1 MPSADSIRRSHTDRL
16 GAVRAVVVTVD
27 SAVAP
32 ERRRRSDAERPDG
45 GVEHAPDGC
54 YDTSANP
61 RLPLHGPPRY
71 LLAVSDTL
79 DLDEGAAGALPES
92 IVRFTEIPNGT
103 ELLSRLE
110 RLVAEA

>member
-1 MPSADSIRRSHTDRL
+1 ML
-16 GAVRAVVVTVD
+16 GAQVPRPTAHNTNFTTEVLDV
-27 SAVAP
+27 SVAHP
-32 ERRRRSDAERPDG
+32 HIYHGPDG

-54 YDTSANP
+54 CDTSANP

-79 DLDEGAAGALPES
+79 ELDDGAAGELPGS
-92 IVRFTEIPNGT
+92 IVRFTEIPNAT

>member
-1 MPSADSIRRSHTDRL
+1 MEVLDVL
-16 GAVRAVVVTVD
+16 
-27 SAVAP
+27 VAHP
-32 ERRRRSDAERPDG
+32 HIYHGPDG

-54 YDTSANP
+54 CDTSANP

-71 LLAVSDTL
+71 LLTVSDTL
-79 DLDEGAAGALPES
+79 EIDEGAAGELPES
-92 IVRFTEIPNGT
+92 IVRFTEIPNAT